1 VAYETSFYQV
11 LTILFKASWC
21 EPAPICEFQH
31 GIEDARIYHHQD
43 EAITMI
49 IIHMRIVQCQ
59 TEFEFMTVRSSFS
72 EGFFSDTLQI
82 AARRCHSRKGRFSV
96 AVDLLLL
103 VFSAFSELFFCFGI
117 RSKEHGRRL
126 LAQIQQS
133 LLG

>member
-1 VAYETSFYQV
+1 
-11 LTILFKASWC
+11 
-21 EPAPICEFQH
+21 
-31 GIEDARIYHHQD
+31 
-43 EAITMI
+43 MI

-72 EGFFSDTLQI
+72 ECFFSDTLQI

-103 VFSAFSELFFCFGI
+103 LYLVVFSAFSELFFCFGI

-133 LLG
+133 LLD